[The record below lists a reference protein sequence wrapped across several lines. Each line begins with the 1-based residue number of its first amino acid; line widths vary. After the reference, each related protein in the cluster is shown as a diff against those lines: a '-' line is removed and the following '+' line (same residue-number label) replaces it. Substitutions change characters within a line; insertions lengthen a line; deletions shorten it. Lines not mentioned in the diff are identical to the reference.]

1 MSECG
6 CVHQALS
13 EEYRNRYEVG
23 DELRMICEPAWGR
36 DGDAMNCIQ
45 HQENAVGLAV
55 FCLIC
60 FSICVQAAEG
70 LHYGIVP
77 YVSRPALGVV
87 SGMVGADIGEI

>member
-6 CVHQALS
+6 CVHQALT

-45 HQENAVGLAV
+45 HQENAVGL
-55 FCLIC
+55 
-60 FSICVQAAEG
+60 E
-70 LHYGIVP
+70 P
-77 YVSRPALGVV
+77 
-87 SGMVGADIGEI
+87 